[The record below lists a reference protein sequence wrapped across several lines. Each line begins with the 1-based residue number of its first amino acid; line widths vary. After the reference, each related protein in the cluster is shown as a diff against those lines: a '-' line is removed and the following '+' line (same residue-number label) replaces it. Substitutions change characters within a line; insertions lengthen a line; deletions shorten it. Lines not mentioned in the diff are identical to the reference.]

1 MEIFETKAEVY
12 EYSLRKRGEG
22 KSVGLVPTMGALHE
36 GHLSLVRAARE
47 ECDTV
52 IVSIFVNPTQFGPD
66 EDLGKYPRAFEADC
80 DACEALGVDAV
91 FAPAG
96 DEMYLPDAETYVI
109 QERLPATLEGASRPI
124 HFRGVLTVVL
134 KLFNVAAPH
143 VAYFGRKD
151 YQQSVVVRKMAA
163 DLDVPVRI
171 AVLPT
176 VREADGLAMSSRNKY
191 LDAGERR
198 QAVCL
203 HEALGLCRTRFD
215 EGERSTEK
223 LKAAMRER
231 IDREP
236 SARIDYVEIA
246 NPDTL
251 EPADSPEPGDV
262 VLIAVHV
269 GRTRLIDNAILG

>member
-1 MEIFETKAEVY
+1 MEILETKAELH
-12 EYSLRKRGEG
+12 EYSLRQRGEG

-66 EDLGKYPRAFEADC
+66 EDLETYPRAFKADRA
-80 DACEALGVDAV
+80 ACEELGVDAI
-91 FAPAG
+91 FAPPDG
-96 DEMYLPDAETYVI
+96 EMYLSDAETYVI
-109 QERLPATLEGASRPI
+109 QERLPAVLEGAARPI

-198 QAVCL
+198 QAACL
-203 HEALGLCRTRFD
+203 HEALELCRTRLD
-215 EGERSTEK
+215 EGERSAEK

-236 SARIDYVEIA
+236 SARIDYVEIVK
-246 NPDTL
+246 PDTL

>member
-1 MEIFETKAEVY
+1 MEIFETKAEVH
-12 EYSLRKRGEG
+12 EYSLRQRGEG

-47 ECDTV
+47 QCDTV

-66 EDLGKYPRAFEADC
+66 EDLGKYPRTFKADC
-80 DACEALGVDAV
+80 DACEALGVDAI

-96 DEMYLPDAETYVI
+96 GEMYLPDAETYVI
-109 QERLPATLEGASRPI
+109 QERLPAMLEGASRPI

-203 HEALGLCRTRFD
+203 HEALELCRTRFA
-215 EGERSTEK
+215 EGERSAEK
-223 LKAAMRER
+223 LKAEMRER

-236 SARIDYVEIA
+236 SARIDYVEIVKH
-246 NPDTL
+246 DTL

>member
-1 MEIFETKAEVY
+1 MEIFETKAALHEF
-12 EYSLRKRGEG
+12 SLRERGGG

-36 GHLSLVRAARE
+36 GHLSLIRAARS

-52 IVSIFVNPTQFGPD
+52 IVSIFVNPTQFGAN
-66 EDLGKYPRAFEADC
+66 EDLGKYPRAFKADC
-80 DACEALGVDAV
+80 DACEELGVDAI
-91 FAPAG
+91 FAPADG
-96 DEMYLPDAETYVI
+96 EMYLPDAETYVI
-109 QERLPATLEGASRPI
+109 EERLPAMIEGATRPT

-143 VAYFGRKD
+143 AAYFGQKD
-151 YQQSVVVRKMAA
+151 YQQGVVVRKMAT

-171 AVLPT
+171 VVLPT
-176 VREADGLAMSSRNKY
+176 VREEDGLAMSSRNKY
-191 LDAGERR
+191 LDPDERR

-203 HEALGLCRTRFD
+203 SDALALCREQFGA
-215 EGERSTEK
+215 GERSGEV

-236 SARIDYVEIA
+236 SAQIDYVEIA
-246 NPDTL
+246 SPDTL
-251 EPADSPEPGDV
+251 ESVDSPEPGDV
-262 VLIAVHV
+262 VLVAVYV

>member
-1 MEIFETKAEVY
+1 MEVLESKAEMH
-12 EYSLRKRGEG
+12 EFSLRQRGEG

-36 GHLSLVRAARE
+36 GHLSLVRAARQ

-52 IVSIFVNPTQFGPD
+52 IVSVFVNPTQFGPN
-66 EDLGKYPRAFEADC
+66 EDLDEYPRPFQADC
-80 DACEALGVDAV
+80 DACAALGVDAI
-91 FAPAG
+91 FAPADG
-96 DEMYLPDAETYVI
+96 EMYPADAETFVI
-109 QERLPATLEGASRPI
+109 QERLPAVLEGASRPI

-176 VREADGLAMSSRNKY
+176 VREDDGLAMSSRNKY
-191 LDAGERR
+191 LDPDERR

-203 HEALGLCRTRFD
+203 FEALELCRKRFAD
-215 EGERSTEK
+215 GERSAAA

-246 NPDTL
+246 GPDTL
-251 EPADSPEPGDV
+251 DPADPPGPGDV
-262 VLIAVHV
+262 VLLAVAI

>member
-1 MEIFETKAEVY
+1 MEIFETKAEVH
-12 EYSLRKRGEG
+12 EYSLGQRGEG

-66 EDLGKYPRAFEADC
+66 EDLGKYPRAFEADRA
-80 DACEALGVDAV
+80 ACEELGVDAI

-96 DEMYLPDAETYVI
+96 GEMYLPDAETYVI
-109 QERLPATLEGASRPI
+109 QERLPAVLEGASRPI

-134 KLFNVAAPH
+134 KLFNAAAPH

-151 YQQSVVVRKMAA
+151 YQQSVIVRKMAA

-203 HEALGLCRTRFD
+203 HEALELCRTRFA
-215 EGERSTEK
+215 EGERSAEK
-223 LKAAMRER
+223 LEAEMRER

-246 NPDTL
+246 DPDTL
-251 EPADSPEPGDV
+251 EPADSAEPGDV
-262 VLIAVHV
+262 VLLAVHV